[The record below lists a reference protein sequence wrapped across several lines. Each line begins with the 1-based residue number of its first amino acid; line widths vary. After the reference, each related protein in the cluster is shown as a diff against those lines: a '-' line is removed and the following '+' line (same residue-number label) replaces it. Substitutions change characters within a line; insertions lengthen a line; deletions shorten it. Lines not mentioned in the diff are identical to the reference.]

1 MTIRK
6 LLLVC
11 VVLAAVVLPM
21 VGCKGAAEKPK
32 TGDAGPAQTSNTTA
46 E

>member
-6 LLLVC
+6 MLLVC

-21 VGCKGAAEKPK
+21 VGCQGSADKPK
-32 TGDAGPAQTSNTTA
+32 TGDAGPAPTSNTTA